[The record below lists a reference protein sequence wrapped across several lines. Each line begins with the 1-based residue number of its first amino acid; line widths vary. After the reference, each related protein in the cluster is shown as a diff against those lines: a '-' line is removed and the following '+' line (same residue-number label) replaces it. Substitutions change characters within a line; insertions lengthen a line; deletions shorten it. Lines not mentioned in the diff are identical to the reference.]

1 MRIFHNPKAEKGY
14 SRKGYCDLE
23 HTVQMAKRIKT
34 ARMKFLLDF
43 HYSDTWADPGKQ
55 YKPLAWQD
63 LDSDELTKAVED
75 YTKEVM
81 ASLKSTGASPD
92 DYQKR

>member
-1 MRIFHNPKAEKGY
+1 MSHE
-14 SRKGYCDLE
+14 
-23 HTVQMAKRIKT
+23 
-34 ARMKFLLDF
+34 
-43 HYSDTWADPGKQ
+43 Q

-63 LDSDELTKAVED
+63 LDFDELTKAVED
-75 YTKEVM
+75 YAKEVM